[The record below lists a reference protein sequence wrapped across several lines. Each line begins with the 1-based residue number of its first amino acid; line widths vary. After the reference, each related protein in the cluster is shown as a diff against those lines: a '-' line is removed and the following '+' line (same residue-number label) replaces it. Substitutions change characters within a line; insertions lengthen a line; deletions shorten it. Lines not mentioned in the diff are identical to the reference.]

1 MRGGARRRGS
11 RGTGAC
17 ASRIA
22 SGATGS
28 AAGGFFAGGAS
39 GCPARTEWTPD
50 ADAPQEDLDR
60 LTTRVRRA
68 ARLWWMV
75 EPPARVYR
83 LEFRTLREAWA
94 RCRAGLAR
102 RPVPK
107 RDARAFGLSN

>member
-1 MRGGARRRGS
+1 MP
-11 RGTGAC
+11 
-17 ASRIA
+17 
-22 SGATGS
+22 
-28 AAGGFFAGGAS
+28 AG
-39 GCPARTEWTPD
+39 PEWVPD

-83 LEFRTLREAWA
+83 SEFRTLREAWA

-107 RDARAFGLSN
+107 REARACGLSNQDVRFDGRGVRVPKLGWIRMAERVR